1 MTKLNQRG
9 DLNAA
14 ALAIFTPLFIGA
26 SYTLYLHGFK
36 KAQGYIYVI
45 LFTLVKLVGA
55 AMSIDV
61 QINHNAALYT
71 PAAILSTVVL
81 SPLLLA
87 TASLV
92 NAKSVL
98 SVSDQEFAK
107 HALPELTVSNRSQ
120 TDKAVSNGSRFARP
134 SISRLTQ
141 LMIIVSLSL
150 GIVGGL
156 DAFATVA
163 TNIST
168 GQLYLRIAAGF
179 SVGAWVLICV
189 SLAGNWNKRQYMDGL
204 SQALYPII
212 AGVVLPLLAVRLVY
226 TCGIAITIDTTM
238 TQVFNALT
246 GSWVLYLCIAW
257 LPEIFIGAAFVA
269 VGVTATRTK

>member
-36 KAQGYIYVI
+36 KAQGYIFVT

-61 QINHNAALYT
+61 QINQNAALYT

-92 NAKSVL
+92 NAKS
-98 SVSDQEFAK
+98 E
-107 HALPELTVSNRSQ
+107 
-120 TDKAVSNGSRFARP
+120 TDKAVSKGSRFARP

-141 LMIIVSLSL
+141 LLIIVSLSL

-212 AGVVLPLLAVRLVY
+212 AVVILPLLAVRLVY